1 MEVTSPEVT
10 ILDAAAATGAG
21 TAINVKEFD
30 YVTLMVSTVA
40 LSSLTAKVVGSAQQD
55 EPDWATAAGADNH
68 WDYVDVTDL
77 EDEASIDGDT
87 GLAVADA
94 AEVRTLRVNVQ
105 GLTWLNANVTA
116 YTDGSITVRAVAF
129 DND

>member
-1 MEVTSPEVT
+1 METTSPEFI

-21 TAINVKEFD
+21 TALNVKEFD
-30 YVTLMVSTVA
+30 YVTLMLSTVA
-40 LSSLTAKVVGSAQQD
+40 LSSLTVKIVGSAQQD
-55 EPDWATAAGADNH
+55 EPDWATTADATNH
-68 WDYVDVTDL
+68 WDYVDAVDL

-94 AEVRTLRVNVQ
+94 AEVRSLRVDVRS
-105 GLTWLNANVTA
+105 LSWLNLNVTA
-116 YTDGSITVRAVAF
+116 YTDGTVSAKAVAF